1 VLSVEQAARY
11 DVLVNVH
18 ANGAPL
24 AQTACNLLLNDQFV
38 ATIQTNGTLGRES
51 VQKLCRIELQRGN
64 IGWALIL
71 SNRVWWWT
79 GWS

>member
-51 VQKLCRIELQRGN
+51 VQKLCRIELQPG